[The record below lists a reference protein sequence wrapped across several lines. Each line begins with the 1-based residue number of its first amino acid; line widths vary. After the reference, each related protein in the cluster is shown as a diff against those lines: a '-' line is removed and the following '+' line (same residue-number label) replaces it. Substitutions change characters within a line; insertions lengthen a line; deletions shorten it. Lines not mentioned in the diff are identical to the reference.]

1 MSRRLDFKDLQN
13 IRDLGGEKTEDGRSI
28 IPGKLIRSGKLE
40 KVAEEDHDRLGDLVE
55 TVIDFRS
62 DGEHDREPDVVIPG
76 VDYHHLPIIEKQA
89 PGITREGEADLDLF
103 GKLLYQPEKARDYM
117 CDLYRNFV
125 LSDYS
130 ISQYARFIRILL
142 QEHEKAVLW
151 HCTAG
156 KDRAGMASVIV
167 EEILGLPRE
176 EIIREYLL
184 SDQYL
189 ERDIQLL
196 TAFIKRKADTDSK
209 EADISLSY
217 LFGAK
222 REYIDTFYEA
232 VRERFGNFDSFIKE
246 GLGLSEEEILKM
258 KNLYLEDSHPVE
270 CQ

>member
-1 MSRRLDFKDLQN
+1 MSRRLDIKKLHN
-13 IRDLGGEKTEDGRSI
+13 IRDLGGEKTKEGKRI

-40 KVAEEDHDRLGDLVE
+40 NVPEDELDKLESMLG
-55 TVIDFRS
+55 TVVDFRS
-62 DGEHDREPDVVIPG
+62 DGEHNREPDVSIPG
-76 VDYHHLPIIEKQA
+76 VDYHHLPIVETQA
-89 PGITREGEADLDLF
+89 PGITREGEADVDLF
-103 GKLLYQPEKARDYM
+103 GKLIHQPDKARDYM
-117 CDLYRNFV
+117 CDLYRNFI

-130 ISQYARFIRILL
+130 ISQYARFVRILL
-142 QEHEKAVLW
+142 EEHDKAVLW

-184 SDQYL
+184 SDEYL
-189 ERDIQLL
+189 AEDIHFL
-196 TAFIKRKADTDSK
+196 TNFIKKRANTDSE
-209 EADISLSY
+209 EADLALAY

-232 VRERFGNFDSFIKE
+232 VDDRFGSFDAFIKE

-258 KNLYLEDSHPVE
+258 RELYLEDF
-270 CQ
+270 